1 MEDEEKRKGKKEER
15 ENDLVEFGVGGA
27 LCGDK
32 GAMVLDQNGDDFLK

>member
-1 MEDEEKRKGKKEER
+1 MVGGGSFEGGKPR
-15 ENDLVEFGVGGA
+15 NDLVEFGVGGA